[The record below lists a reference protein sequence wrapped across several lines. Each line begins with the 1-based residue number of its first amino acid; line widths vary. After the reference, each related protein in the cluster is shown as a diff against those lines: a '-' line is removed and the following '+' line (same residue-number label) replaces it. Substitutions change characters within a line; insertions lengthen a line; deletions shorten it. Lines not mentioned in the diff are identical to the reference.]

1 MKKIAIMILMSI
13 ILVSCSSKKEET
25 QKIEQQAKLEKE
37 KKETEKMLEEQ
48 NKSFLFYIINLN
60 VNKGKLFYHFI

>member
-1 MKKIAIMILMSI
+1 MKKIAIMLLMSI

-37 KKETEKMLEEQ
+37 KKETEK
-48 NKSFLFYIINLN
+48 KSQVLRGCGEIWE
-60 VNKGKLFYHFI
+60 